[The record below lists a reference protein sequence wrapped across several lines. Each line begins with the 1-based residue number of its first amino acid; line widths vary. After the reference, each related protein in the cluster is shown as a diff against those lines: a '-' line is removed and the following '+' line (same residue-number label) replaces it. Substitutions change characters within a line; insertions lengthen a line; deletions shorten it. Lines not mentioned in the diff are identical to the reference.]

1 MNQKRA
7 FSTLEAAEYVALSQ
21 SYLQKARMISPTV
34 RDFDAPAHT
43 RISPKKV
50 VYLKEDLDAWLDRHK
65 AETEDSGVAA

>member
-1 MNQKRA
+1 
-7 FSTLEAAEYVALSQ
+7 
-21 SYLQKARMISPTV
+21 MISPTV